1 MMPKNNK
8 KKVFLLFLFIY
19 PCIFFFSVRGIYARS
34 EISSIKNSKEQS
46 AKFIKE
52 LVTECLNIVNNSDM
66 SDDQKREKLS
76 GYINKFLDVD
86 RIAQAVFSRMG
97 YKALPPGDQNKVKA
111 YLKKY
116 LLHFY
121 AGSGKLSAMMNAK
134 LLADPVAEPK
144 GEDFAVSTQFTKN
157 SALATKIVWVIKG
170 QKIYYI
176 EVEDINQIITLRSE
190 MQAAIGS
197 QTLMEYINRN
207 SDE

>member
-1 MMPKNNK
+1 MTPKNHK
-8 KKVFLLFLFIY
+8 KKIFLLFLFIY
-19 PCIFFFSVRGIYARS
+19 PCIFFPSVGGLYARN
-34 EISSIKNSKEQS
+34 EITSIKNSKEQS

-52 LVTECLNIVNNSDM
+52 LVNECLNIVNDSNM

-76 GYINKFLDVD
+76 EYINKFLDVD

-97 YKALPPGDQNKVKA
+97 YKALLPGDQDKVKA

-134 LLADPVAEPK
+134 LFADPVAEPK

-157 SALATKIVWVIKG
+157 SAIATKIVWVIKG

-197 QTLMEYINRN
+197 ETLMDYINQH
-207 SDE
+207 SGE